1 MRITKNRLKQI
12 IREEVQKL
20 QEAPPVAAAAH
31 DDETIEI
38 TEGNFEE
45 AYRAEIEKDA
55 RDAGIPEEK
64 IEGMSDDEL
73 IAAIHRA
80 MSLR

>member
-1 MRITKNRLKQI
+1 MKITKTQLKQI
-12 IREEVQKL
+12 IKEELAK
-20 QEAPPVAAAAH
+20 
-31 DDETIEI
+31 I

-45 AYRAEIEKDA
+45 AYRAELEADA
-55 RDAGIPEEK
+55 LEAGISEED
-64 IEGMSDDEL
+64 IERMTDDEL

>member
-1 MRITKNRLKQI
+1 MKITKDRLKQI
-12 IREEVQKL
+12 IREEARKL
-20 QEAPPVAAAAH
+20 QDALPPVTAPG
-31 DDETIEI
+31 DELIEI
-38 TEGNFEE
+38 VEGNFEQ
-45 AYRAEIEKDA
+45 AYRDEIEKDA

>member
-1 MRITKNRLKQI
+1 MKITKSQLKQI
-12 IREEVQKL
+12 IKEELSK
-20 QEAPPVAAAAH
+20 
-31 DDETIEI
+31 I

-45 AYRAEIEKDA
+45 AYRAELEADA
-55 RDAGIPEEK
+55 RDAGIPEEE
-64 IEGMSDDEL
+64 IENMSDDEL

>member
-1 MRITKNRLKQI
+1 MKITKTQLKQI
-12 IREEVQKL
+12 IKEELSK
-20 QEAPPVAAAAH
+20 
-31 DDETIEI
+31 I

-45 AYRAEIEKDA
+45 AHRAEIEADA
-55 RDAGIPEEK
+55 RDAGIPEED
-64 IEGMSDDEL
+64 IERMTDDEL